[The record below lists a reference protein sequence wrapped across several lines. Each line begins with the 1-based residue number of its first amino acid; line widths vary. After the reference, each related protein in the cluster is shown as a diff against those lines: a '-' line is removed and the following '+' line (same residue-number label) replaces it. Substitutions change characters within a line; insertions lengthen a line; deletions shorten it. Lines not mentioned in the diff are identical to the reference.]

1 MHRRGIYGI
10 IGSAFIILILAGCST
25 AKNTAGSRFYQ
36 SMVTRYNVYHNGA
49 EAYKEGYEA
58 QEKAVNDNYLEIL
71 DLYPV
76 SDEKVWSVGTTNY
89 DIAIEKAQKGIKL
102 HSITVKPERK
112 PGKTLTEKDKAWQN
126 KNEYNPFLWNAWMLL
141 ADAQMQKG
149 EFIEA
154 ASTYTYIS
162 NLYFDEPAIV
172 AEALMKMAQCYSEL
186 GWNYES
192 DELFDRLDTIPTK
205 LKKEYAARKASHL
218 LKQGRYKE
226 SIPLLENAIE
236 RSGRSKLQRIREQYL
251 LAQLYKSTGR
261 NSQAYKAFQ
270 KVLNMNPPYIIEFY
284 ARIQQ
289 TETMSISNSKQ
300 MLRKLHKMERDLN
313 NKEYLDQIYYAI
325 GNIYLTKGDT
335 ATAILNYETGLEK
348 STKSSPEKGILL
360 LTMANLYWDL
370 TDYANAG
377 RCYSQAIGL
386 IDNDHKEYDVV
397 KLRSEVLDEL
407 TIYTENIQLQDSLQH
422 LATLPEAELDIII
435 DRLIEQAKAE
445 EEARLKAAEEA
456 EQSTE
461 QGGRLGSSTNSG
473 NNSDWYF
480 YNTNL
485 VENGKKA
492 FSQQWGNRKL
502 EDNWRRSNKTVL
514 AESYNT
520 ATEQTG
526 SDSIPA
532 DTTGIAADTMSI
544 AISNDPFSKEY
555 YLQNIPYSEEQ
566 LQESNRILTDALLN
580 AGIVYKD
587 RLTEYAMAEES
598 FNRIIN
604 SYPDATQAPDA
615 YYQLYLMYSLW
626 DRAADADSCK
636 SRMSRLFPDNPLT
649 ITICNPDFIEN
660 AKYGKHREDSLYA
673 ETYRAYLDEDFDL
686 VKKNCNLS
694 AQKYPLGAHRA
705 KFLFLQA
712 SILLQ
717 DNDTAGFLSI
727 LKDIVSNYPEN
738 EISQLA
744 GLIAQGM
751 QDGKLLQ
758 TTSFNSIWDIRNTES
773 ETIGMPDSLKPQFN
787 AERYQPYIFILA
799 YPADSLNENQLLY
812 EVAKYNFTNFMV
824 RNFEISFTEQQGIGM
839 MKIKE
844 FLNYDEAYFYKQS
857 LYSDSL
863 LAEKLSGIKA
873 FIITEENLELLFK
886 HYSFNEYQEFYEE
899 HFLSI
904 PEFDINGDSLF
915 EEYEENDE

>member
-1 MHRRGIYGI
+1 MT
-10 IGSAFIILILAGCST
+10 ACST
-25 AKNTAGSRFYQ
+25 SKNTAGSRFYQ
-36 SMVTRYNVYHNGA
+36 SMITKYNVYHNGY
-49 EAYKEGYEA
+49 EAYKQGYEA

-76 SDEKVWSVGTTNY
+76 SDEKVWKTGTSNF
-89 DIAIEKAQKGIKL
+89 DLAIEKAQKGIKL
-102 HSITVKPERK
+102 HSITVKPKRK
-112 PGKTLTEKDKAWQN
+112 PGKQLTEKEKEWQN

-162 NLYFDEPAIV
+162 NLYFDEPDIV

-192 DELFDRLDTIPTK
+192 DELFDRLDSIPAK
-205 LKKEYAARKASHL
+205 MKREYAARKASHL
-218 LKQGRYKE
+218 LQQGRYKE
-226 SIPLLENAIE
+226 SIPLLEEAID
-236 RSGRSKLQRIREQYL
+236 RSGVSRIQRIREKYL

-261 NSQAYKAFQ
+261 DEDAYNAFQ

-289 TETMSISNSKQ
+289 TETMNLSNSKQ
-300 MLRKLHKMERDLN
+300 MLKKLQKMERDLN

-325 GNIYLTKGDT
+325 GNIHLAKKDT
-335 ATAILNYETGLEK
+335 ATAIANYETGLEK

-360 LTMANLYWDL
+360 LTMANLYWDM

-377 RCYSQAIGL
+377 RCYSEAIGL
-386 IDNDHKEYDVV
+386 IDKEHKEYDIV

-407 TIYTENIQLQDSLQH
+407 AIYTESIQLQDSLQH
-422 LATLPEAELDIII
+422 LATLPTAEVDAIIAN
-435 DRLIEQAKAE
+435 LIEKAKIEEEARKKAE
-445 EEARLKAAEEA
+445 EEALANGEEIAE
-456 EQSTE
+456 
-461 QGGRLGSSTNSG
+461 GRLGTSESS
-473 NNSDWYF
+473 NNNDWYF
-480 YNTNL
+480 YNTAL
-485 VENGKKA
+485 VQNGKKG
-492 FSQQWGNRKL
+492 FIQQWGNRKL

-514 AESYNT
+514 AE
-520 ATEQTG
+520 E
-526 SDSIPA
+526 DSQLNNS
-532 DTTGIAADTMSI
+532 IAADSLLTDTINTVSDTI
-544 AISNDPFSKEY
+544 AITINNDPFSKEY
-555 YLQNIPYSEEQ
+555 YLQNIPYTEEQ
-566 LQESNRILTDALLN
+566 LQESDRIITDALLN

-587 RLTEYAMAEES
+587 RLSEYEMAEQS
-598 FNRIIN
+598 FNRIID
-604 SYPDATQAPDA
+604 SYPDAEEAPDA

-626 DRAADADSCK
+626 KKEADADSC
-636 SRMSRLFPDNPLT
+636 RNQMQRLFPNNPLT
-649 ITICNPDFIEN
+649 ITICNPDFVDN
-660 AKYGKHREDSLYA
+660 ARYGKHREDSIYA
-673 ETYRAYLDEDFDL
+673 ETYQAYREGNYEL
-686 VKKNCNLS
+686 VRSNCELS

-717 DNDTAGFLSI
+717 EENISGFLTL
-727 LKDIVSNYPEN
+727 LKEIVTNYPEN

-751 QDGKLLQ
+751 QEGKILQ
-758 TTSFNSIWDIRNTES
+758 TTSLSSIWEVRHIES
-773 ETIGMPDSLKPQFN
+773 ESSAMPDSLRPEFN
-787 AERYQPYIFILA
+787 PERYQPYMFILA

-824 RNFEISFTEQQGIGM
+824 RNFEISFSEQKGVGM
-839 MKIKE
+839 MQIKE

-857 LYSDSL
+857 LYSNST

-886 HYSFNEYQEFYEE
+886 YYSFNEYQEFYEE
-899 HFLSI
+899 QFLSI
-904 PEFDINGDSLF
+904 PEFEIDGVSLF
-915 EEYEENDE
+915 EEYNDNE